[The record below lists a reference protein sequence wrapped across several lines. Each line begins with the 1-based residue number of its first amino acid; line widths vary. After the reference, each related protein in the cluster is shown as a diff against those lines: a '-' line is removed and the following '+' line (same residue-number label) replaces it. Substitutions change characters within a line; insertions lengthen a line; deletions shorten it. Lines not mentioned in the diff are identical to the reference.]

1 MLAPTPDA
9 GFDPEGFDP
18 QSIAEAY
25 AALGLPQDARRSE
38 IRSAY
43 RKLVLKV
50 HPDRRRQ
57 QHRANKASS
66 DDGAAFRRLK
76 AAYDCLVKH
85 TQFDQELDELDEQIE
100 AEERELVEM
109 ETKRFEREL
118 REKAIADL
126 KAQRARRQAEE
137 AQELDDDAEEERRRR
152 RRREDEEMRWLA
164 AASADFVQYWRR
176 WGRLTSYDEEHW
188 HRTCLVRDY
197 AHSFGPPEAIML
209 LFPNGTAEL
218 CVKCDGSVSAW
229 NPFGLP
235 VWKSE
240 NKTAGNQ
247 TVASIESR
255 VGPYG
260 VLLWMLVMQ
269 RYDPVLGDWR
279 LEMHWLQQSTW
290 PINRANAGQKM
301 YTWAHWAD
309 APAGRMSQL
318 ASRAVSPSELRRIRQ
333 AAVADKKKAEAER
346 AEREAEWQ
354 LRAEQL
360 RDEDEVRRRQ
370 AHRAEMA
377 QRRAQVAESIAK
389 RKEAEAAA
397 EREKQMDAA
406 RQLEY
411 QDAAWQAWLREL
423 AEERAQRLAKL
434 KESKEK
440 QLDERIEEGLGRRD
454 EIKQMKRKREER
466 ELARSKA
473 AHEKRS
479 EA

>member
-1 MLAPTPDA
+1 
-9 GFDPEGFDP
+9 
-18 QSIAEAY
+18 
-25 AALGLPQDARRSE
+25 
-38 IRSAY
+38 
-43 RKLVLKV
+43 
-50 HPDRRRQ
+50 
-57 QHRANKASS
+57 
-66 DDGAAFRRLK
+66 
-76 AAYDCLVKH
+76 
-85 TQFDQELDELDEQIE
+85 
-100 AEERELVEM
+100 
-109 ETKRFEREL
+109 
-118 REKAIADL
+118 
-126 KAQRARRQAEE
+126 
-137 AQELDDDAEEERRRR
+137 
-152 RRREDEEMRWLA
+152 
-164 AASADFVQYWRR
+164 
-176 WGRLTSYDEEHW
+176 
-188 HRTCLVRDY
+188 
-197 AHSFGPPEAIML
+197 ML

-218 CVKCDGSVSAW
+218 CVKSDGSVSAW

-235 VWKSE
+235 MWKSE
-240 NKTAGNQ
+240 NKTAKNK
-247 TVASIESR
+247 TAATIESR
-255 VGPYG
+255 LGPYG